1 VERNLTAL
9 ASSASNA
16 RPGSR
21 RPRLRARRHDPLF
34 GQVGQR
40 HPWSAW
46 GHNLHPIPAGR
57 VGQALVISDQRRKV
71 GSEGTSGGEMD
82 RIRERSSGGR
92 RMPASSLRVWSAA
105 MYLTLSCTSGS
116 TARHSVATRLAS
128 GGAAT
133 TSTTAGGTEFESWSA
148 SLDEIRTRL
157 LEVGDLRDSWCG
169 VLVRR

>member
-1 VERNLTAL
+1 
-9 ASSASNA
+9 
-16 RPGSR
+16 
-21 RPRLRARRHDPLF
+21 
-34 GQVGQR
+34 
-40 HPWSAW
+40 
-46 GHNLHPIPAGR
+46 
-57 VGQALVISDQRRKV
+57 
-71 GSEGTSGGEMD
+71 
-82 RIRERSSGGR
+82 
-92 RMPASSLRVWSAA
+92 MPASSLRVWSAA